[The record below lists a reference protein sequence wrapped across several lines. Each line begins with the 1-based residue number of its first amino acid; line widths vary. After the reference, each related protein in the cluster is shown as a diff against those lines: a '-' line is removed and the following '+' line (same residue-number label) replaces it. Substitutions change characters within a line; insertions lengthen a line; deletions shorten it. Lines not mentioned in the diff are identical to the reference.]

1 MIEEQSVVDRIGL
14 SRLYSLK
21 RSEVE
26 KLITG
31 YEPKQ
36 TIRFP
41 VEMKIILEDDVP
53 IFQHPRQTS
62 YENRVLIDKQ
72 VAQSMHHQWC

>member
-53 IFQHPRQTS
+53 IFQHTRQTS

-72 VAQSMHHQWC
+72 VAQSTHHQWC